1 MLSSW
6 TERPLDALLDAHDL
20 VDVPEGSFPN
30 DGWSGATLTRLVR
43 PRDGRPFILKRT
55 SWATDW
61 IARSTRDHALRE
73 GFIASM
79 PLPLADPLV
88 APYYGAAADGTSV
101 AILMPDLS
109 GQLVTWEP
117 RGGEPPVT
125 IDAMERVLVAL
136 ARMHAMPW
144 PIAAAGDAR
153 LIWPSV
159 PLRERL
165 LLLAP
170 RSSARLNADG
180 VAAGTRFLEGWA
192 AFRRL
197 APRVA
202 SDLLEALDENPAPLL
217 DALDALPVT
226 GLHGDLKFANVALL
240 DDSRV
245 ALIDWQMTAL
255 APVAVELG
263 WLLVSNSAVL
273 PEGPEL
279 VLERYR
285 RAVDAVAGRPVG
297 AVTPFDR
304 SREFPPAAL
313 DGVLGGES
321 EPRFRTIGR
330 TLGNWDAQVDLSW
343 IMGLLMRG
351 WRKGLDAEAGTT
363 LASGVTAVDDL
374 AWWCERAVEAASRR
388 L

>member
-20 VDVPEGSFPN
+20 VGVPEESFPN

-43 PRDGRPFILKRT
+43 PHDGRPFILKRT

-61 IARSTRDHALRE
+61 IARSTRDQALRE

-109 GQLVTWEP
+109 GQLLAWEP
-117 RGGEPPVT
+117 RAG
-125 IDAMERVLVAL
+125 DAPITTGTVELVLRAL

-144 PIAAAGDAR
+144 PITATPDVR

-165 LLLAP
+165 LLLSP

-180 VAAGTRFLEGWA
+180 VSAGSRFLEGWA

-197 APRVA
+197 TSPGAR
-202 SDLLEALDENPAPLL
+202 DLVDALDQDPAPLL
-217 DALDALPVT
+217 GALEALPVT

-240 DDSRV
+240 DDGRV

-263 WLLVSNSAVL
+263 WLLVSNSAAL
-273 PEGPEL
+273 PVRPEF

-285 RAVDAVAGRPVG
+285 RAVDAVAGLPVG
-297 AVTPFDR
+297 VVMPFDR
-304 SREFPPAAL
+304 SLEFPRAAL

-343 IMGLLMRG
+343 IIGLLMRG

-374 AWWCERAVEAASRR
+374 AWWSERAVEAASRR